1 MKRIFVVL
9 NLMLLTLA
17 AFAATYTVDRI
28 PNVHLA
34 DSTRFVSDPDN
45 ILSPEALA
53 QADAIMRDIRRS
65 TSAEAVVVVVDD
77 IEGGDIDSFATEL
90 FTKWG
95 LGKSDVDNGLLILVA
110 KDLRRAAI
118 RPGYGLE
125 GVLPDVVCAGIL
137 RNQMFPAFRKGD
149 YGKGIVD
156 ASETIRGILTDPDAA
171 AEILSREQDADF
183 ASRREEV
190 DLGSFFGMY
199 FGIAVVIALIM
210 LGLLLLT
217 MYNNRSK
224 SRHDKYLAL
233 NGLKPVYLAMT
244 FFGLGVPAVASVPL
258 LLAMQRYR
266 NSARKCPRCG
276 TKMNKVDEVHDNDYL
291 NQAQDTEERI
301 GSVDYDV
308 WLCPKCGETDI
319 EPYVKANSGYRVCE
333 LCHSRA
339 CRLTRDRILY
349 PATTARKGQ
358 GVKEYTC
365 LNCGHVNPVYYVIPT
380 LVAPIIISG
389 GGRGGHGGGGF
400 GGGGFGGGMTGG
412 GGASGGW

>member
-9 NLMLLTLA
+9 NLILLTLA

-149 YGKGIVD
+149 YGKGYCGCLRNHKGH
-156 ASETIRGILTDPDAA
+156 SFRP
-171 AEILSREQDADF
+171 RC
-183 ASRREEV
+183 SRR
-190 DLGSFFGMY
+190 
-199 FGIAVVIALIM
+199 
-210 LGLLLLT
+210 
-217 MYNNRSK
+217 N
-224 SRHDKYLAL
+224 
-233 NGLKPVYLAMT
+233 
-244 FFGLGVPAVASVPL
+244 
-258 LLAMQRYR
+258 
-266 NSARKCPRCG
+266 
-276 TKMNKVDEVHDNDYL
+276 
-291 NQAQDTEERI
+291 
-301 GSVDYDV
+301 
-308 WLCPKCGETDI
+308 
-319 EPYVKANSGYRVCE
+319 
-333 LCHSRA
+333 
-339 CRLTRDRILY
+339 
-349 PATTARKGQ
+349 
-358 GVKEYTC
+358 
-365 LNCGHVNPVYYVIPT
+365 
-380 LVAPIIISG
+380 LVA
-389 GGRGGHGGGGF
+389 
-400 GGGGFGGGMTGG
+400 
-412 GGASGGW
+412 